1 MSYLIFFIIASVLA
15 LGLTPLVKKLAVKF
29 SVLDIPKSE
38 RKIHKLPTPLLG
50 GLAVFASFALT
61 LLFYTWFGHV
71 NFSVVPVKFFTAII
85 MGGLVIMV
93 GGALD
98 DKYNLPPRLLW
109 LFPALAS
116 LIIILSGIGVGIK
129 QLSNPFGSTISLDF
143 AVFGIPFSAIFMW
156 LWMMGMIFTTK
167 FLDGLDGLCS
177 GITFIAGATLF
188 TLSLMPK
195 INQPITATLA
205 IILCGSLF
213 GYLFFAFNPASI
225 FLGEAGSEFCGFAL
239 GVLSIILGGKIATA
253 LLVMGI
259 PILDVAWV
267 IVRRLWY
274 RTSPFVGDRKH
285 LHFRLLDLG
294 FSQKQTVIILY
305 AISAAFGFTAVFLQS
320 LGKLIALII
329 LICVMLGL
337 AITVVMLYKRRH
349 PHIPD
354 LFDYAQNE
362 SLINQPPNQPALDE
376 QQKM

>member
-1 MSYLIFFIIASVLA
+1 
-15 LGLTPLVKKLAVKF
+15 
-29 SVLDIPKSE
+29 
-38 RKIHKLPTPLLG
+38 
-50 GLAVFASFALT
+50 
-61 LLFYTWFGHV
+61 
-71 NFSVVPVKFFTAII
+71 
-85 MGGLVIMV
+85 MV